1 LVHAKFFTDAE
12 GRVKIASAF
21 NQAIAKGD
29 IEPLFWTDHHD
40 VSGTDSPYETSNIY
54 DGSRFTADM
63 AIQNVI
69 GDSFVVLLGY
79 PFTMAGRMGEVI
91 GFGMVLDGSKEALRR
106 LIHAFGMSI
115 MGFLG
120 EAGLVTKELLFAIKE
135 QWKQNPW
142 VTIPTIVDNLLDF

>member
-1 LVHAKFFTDAE
+1 
-12 GRVKIASAF
+12 VKIASAF

-29 IEPLFWTDHHD
+29 I
-40 VSGTDSPYETSNIY
+40 GTIVLDATITMFPEQTLLTETSNIY

-69 GDSFVVLLGY
+69 GDSFRCYLGIHSQWRR
-79 PFTMAGRMGEVI
+79 RMGEVI

-120 EAGLVTKELLFAIKE
+120 EAGLVTKELYLQLKSNGSGTLGSLF
-135 QWKQNPW
+135 
-142 VTIPTIVDNLLDF
+142 LLS